1 MYSIGK
7 FRHCVSEGWRVYIT
21 DNYIGV
27 LDEQAFKL
35 FNHQGKFLCNIGRT
49 GQGPGE
55 YKVLYGAT
63 LNEKFDKICLAPFY
77 GKSLLEY
84 NFRGEFLQSI
94 DVSVIVKGQVR
105 YQPDGSLLLTHLQ
118 FANSPTFQYL
128 HVDTTGIKTY
138 INDDSKLISSIDEEG
153 NFIGFNNEIWAGN
166 NTSEFTYHIF
176 ETDTLYRFNPQ
187 THKTYPRFA
196 LNNFHGRYIDLTEP
210 PSSFL
215 IYFYP
220 SGMEEVNGWKPETNT
235 VLIDKEK
242 TRAYFAEVVNDFMG
256 NLPVNKLGIP
266 QDGWYCELFEPLQLV
281 ELIEEKLSD
290 ENCTDK
296 ERKALEELR
305 SSFDEEGNNILFFGR
320 IQ

>member
-1 MYSIGK
+1 MVG
-7 FRHCVSEGWRVYIT
+7 
-21 DNYIGV
+21 
-27 LDEQAFKL
+27 
-35 FNHQGKFLCNIGRT
+35 
-49 GQGPGE
+49 
-55 YKVLYGAT
+55 
-63 LNEKFDKICLAPFY
+63 
-77 GKSLLEY
+77 
-84 NFRGEFLQSI
+84 
-94 DVSVIVKGQVR
+94 
-105 YQPDGSLLLTHLQ
+105 
-118 FANSPTFQYL
+118 
-128 HVDTTGIKTY
+128 
-138 INDDSKLISSIDEEG
+138 
-153 NFIGFNNEIWAGN
+153 
-166 NTSEFTYHIF
+166 TSTS
-176 ETDTLYRFNPQ
+176 R
-187 THKTYPRFA
+187 K
-196 LNNFHGRYIDLTEP
+196 

-235 VLIDKEK
+235 VLIDKEE